1 MNKTLIACLVTL
13 AFSSAQAGTLLPPG
27 TADQSPSQLVV
38 SPLPEGKFERQPVA
52 VAWPMDPAAA
62 LVAEAPY
69 LAQSREYWS
78 VVEAG
83 ELKSGF
89 ALTTTAPGALV
100 RISPQSREKSGAVD
114 PGQVR
119 LLRGG
124 QPLSAAAFKR
134 LATASDLKQ
143 AGMDVPDGSVI
154 VQLDEAAGQGRF
166 ELQLSKASGAY
177 LVHVFEPNSDLVLLA
192 QAHRSR
198 LLAGDT
204 VEVAASLQ
212 RGKSALAGD
221 VMQAQLVSPSGQTW
235 PLTVSDGKASGQ
247 LPLDADPTP
256 GLWEVQVFAGAASKD
271 GPVQRDA
278 RTAFEVS
285 RPTARL
291 GGGYAFDP
299 GLVKFSLPV
308 QVAAPGRYEVRGVLY
323 ATGPQGAMQPVAQA
337 HSANWL
343 EAGEG
348 KLDLAFGPGNL
359 PIGYGAPFELRS
371 LELKDQTRLGTLE
384 TRELALREGA
394 SRRPLDREIG
404 ETIDRRRIR

>member
-13 AFSSAQAGTLLPPG
+13 AFTSAQAGTLLPPG
-27 TADQSPSQLVV
+27 AADQSPSQLVA
-38 SPLPEGKFERQPVA
+38 SPLPQGEFERQPVA
-52 VAWPMDPAAA
+52 VAWAMDPATELATD
-62 LVAEAPY
+62 APY
-69 LAQSREYWS
+69 LAKSREYWS
-78 VVEAG
+78 VVHAG

-100 RISPQSREKSGAVD
+100 RISPQNRAKSGAVD
-114 PGQVR
+114 PGQLR

-124 QPLSAAAFKR
+124 QPLPASAFKR

-154 VQLDEAAGQGRF
+154 VQLDDAAGQGRF
-166 ELQLSKASGAY
+166 KLQLSQASGAY
-177 LVHVFEPNSDLVLLA
+177 LVHVFEPRSDLVLKA
-192 QAHRSR
+192 QANRSR

-204 VEVAASLQ
+204 VEVTASLQ

-235 PLTVSDGKASGQ
+235 PLVVKDGKATGQ

-291 GGGYAFDP
+291 GGGYGFDP
-299 GLVKFSLPV
+299 GPVKFSLPV
-308 QVAAPGRYEVRGVLY
+308 QVAAPGRYELRGVLY

-337 HSANWL
+337 HSASWF
-343 EAGEG
+343 EAGER

-359 PIGYGAPFELRS
+359 PMGYGAPFELRF

-384 TRELALREGA
+384 TRELAVRE
-394 SRRPLDREIG
+394 SLRRPGRDPESGGGRTLRRE
-404 ETIDRRRIR
+404 R